1 MAQQNRE
8 ERVARALEMHA
19 AGFNCA
25 QCVACACA
33 DVVGLDKD
41 EAFRLMEGFGGGMG
55 GFTET
60 CGAISGGVVLLG
72 CASSGGLAN
81 PHTKFDTYQLSQQL
95 VGRFRATNGSTLC
108 PELKGLAGG
117 PILRSC
123 DGCIEDGVRLV
134 LDVLDSAPKR

>member
-41 EAFRLMEGFGGGMG
+41 EAFRLM
-55 GFTET
+55 
-60 CGAISGGVVLLG
+60 GVELLHPVL
-72 CASSGGLAN
+72 CQRRRQ
-81 PHTKFDTYQLSQQL
+81 P
-95 VGRFRATNGSTLC
+95 
-108 PELKGLAGG
+108 
-117 PILRSC
+117 
-123 DGCIEDGVRLV
+123 
-134 LDVLDSAPKR
+134 